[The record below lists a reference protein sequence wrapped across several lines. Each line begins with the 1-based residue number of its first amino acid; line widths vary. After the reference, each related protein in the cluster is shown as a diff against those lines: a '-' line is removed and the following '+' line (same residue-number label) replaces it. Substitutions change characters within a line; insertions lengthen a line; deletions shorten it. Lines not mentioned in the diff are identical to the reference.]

1 MSEFPHLSLKQKLQG
16 SYQFKG
22 VPIDKVVQDQTL
34 ANLKD
39 RNAHGNQLSG
49 SALLVKEE
57 HERYLQER
65 EEAGLPDIYSKE
77 IFPVLLQI
85 DPADFDVES
94 LKGFGIE
101 IIAEEEDGFIIGS
114 NSDNFMALNEK
125 IAVFIAQETVSK
137 NQAAKLWQII
147 GGEKWRVEH
156 ILSDGLGAKYI
167 AGISDQET
175 LTLDISVACYVRF
188 DERPI
193 QVTKEEDEH
202 YENYLKEWK
211 LKNPEPTDKK
221 MRKQTRAES
230 DEKYSERIGIWKE
243 KTRLNYELRDEL
255 MMQRQDQLYGFIET
269 AYGGEILSSFV
280 ELADSFGFRA
290 TMSGKAFK
298 DFLRAYPYVFEI
310 SESEAVEMEKG
321 HDEDD
326 MEFDQIDITPPSP
339 DSPIVCIIDS
349 GLQEKHIL
357 LEPAV
362 LDGLSINYVPDE
374 DTTSDLVAKGGHGTK
389 VAGAILY
396 GEEIPETGSHAT
408 SIFIANAR
416 VLNKDNLLPRALYPA
431 ELMEFIADDFDQVK
445 IFNLSI
451 NSQVSTRTTH
461 MSTWAATLDRLIF
474 ERNLLFIVSAGN
486 IPSDSQIPTI
496 PGIVNHLGM
505 GRTYPQYLNEAS
517 SRIANPAQSLF
528 SLTVGSVCVAD
539 FEDDDRISFG
549 KKHEISSFSRPGPG
563 IWDSV
568 KPDVV
573 EVGGD
578 FLKEKK
584 SHILSI
590 HDQVSIKVVKAGANR
605 TGFGIGTSFA
615 APKVTHIAAMAAKTN
630 PGLTSLEYKALVV
643 QSARLPEQLLY
654 NPSAEILKRFGY
666 GIPNLKRATQNSN
679 HRITFLANGE
689 VSPYQANLYSLTI
702 PEELKRPG
710 NNFEIMIEVTL
721 TYHANPR
728 RTRKK
733 LKSYL
738 SSWLSWESSKPSDS
752 FDQFSKRVLKDMGKP
767 EEDVVVEAAGSI
779 PWMVSYQ
786 NNYGAVKDMKRQDS
800 ATQKDWAIVS
810 SNQLPAELSFAVIGH
825 KGWDKDITKSVPFAL
840 AISFEIMGKEIEIYE
855 QISISNQVEV
865 EVAGVEIK
873 V

>member
-1 MSEFPHLSLKQKLQG
+1 MSEFPHLTLKQKLQG

-39 RNAHGNQLSG
+39 RNAHGNQLSV
-49 SALLVKEE
+49 SSSSVKEE
-57 HERYLQER
+57 HERYLEER
-65 EEAGLPDIYSKE
+65 GEAGLPDIYSKE

-101 IIAEEEDGFIIGS
+101 IISEEDDGFIIGS
-114 NSDNFMALNEK
+114 NSDNFRALNEK
-125 IAVFIAQETVSK
+125 IAVFIAQETISK
-137 NQAAKLWQII
+137 NQAAKLWQIV

-156 ILSDGLGAKYI
+156 ILSDSLGAKYT

-188 DERPI
+188 DERPF
-193 QVTKEEDEH
+193 QVAEEEDEH
-202 YENYLKEWK
+202 YENYVKEWK

-221 MRKQTRAES
+221 MRKQTREEP
-230 DEKYSERIGIWKE
+230 DEKYAKRIVAWEE

-255 MMQRQDQLYGFIET
+255 MMQRQDQLYDFIES

-290 TMSGKAFK
+290 SMSGQAFK

-310 SESEAVEMEKG
+310 SESEVVEMEKG
-321 HDEDD
+321 HDEEDIQ
-326 MEFDQIDITPPSP
+326 FDQIEISAPSP
-339 DSPIVCIIDS
+339 DSPVVCIIDS
-349 GLQEKHIL
+349 GIQEKHIL
-357 LEPAV
+357 LEPAI
-362 LDGLSINYVPDE
+362 LDDLSINYVE
-374 DTTSDLVAKGGHGTK
+374 GEETTSDMVAKGGHGTK
-389 VAGAILY
+389 VAGAVLY
-396 GEEIPETGSHAT
+396 GDEIPETGIHTT
-408 SIFIANAR
+408 SVFLANAR
-416 VLNKDNLLPRALYPA
+416 VLNKDNLLPRELYPA
-431 ELMEFIADDFDQVK
+431 ELMEFIVDDFDQIK

-451 NSQVSTRTTH
+451 NSQVSARTTH
-461 MSTWAATLDRLIF
+461 MSSWAATLDRLIF
-474 ERNLLFIVSAGN
+474 ERDLLFIVSAGN

-496 PGIVNHLGM
+496 PGIANHLSM
-505 GRTYPQYLNEAS
+505 ARLYPEYLNEAS

-528 SLTVGSVCVAD
+528 SLTVGSVCATD
-539 FEDDDRISFG
+539 FEYDDRISFG
-549 KKHEISSFSRPGPG
+549 KKHDISSFSRSGPG
-563 IWDSV
+563 IWNSV

-578 FLKEKK
+578 FLKERN
-584 SHILSI
+584 SQILSI
-590 HDQVSIKVVKAGANR
+590 HDQVSIKVVKTGANR

-615 APKVTHIAAMAAKTN
+615 TPKVTHIAAMAAKTN
-630 PGLTSLEYKALVV
+630 PGLSSLEYKALVV
-643 QSARLPEQLLY
+643 QSARLPDNLLY
-654 NPSAEILKRFGY
+654 NPTAEIMQRFGY
-666 GIPNLKRATQNSN
+666 GIPNLQRATQNSKY
-679 HRITFLANGE
+679 RVTFLATGE
-689 VSPYQANLYSLTI
+689 VSPYQANLYSLSI

-738 SSWLSWESSKPSDS
+738 SSWLSWESSKLGDS

-767 EEDVVVEAAGSI
+767 DEEAAAEAAGSI
-779 PWMVSYQ
+779 PWILSHQ
-786 NNYGAVKDMKRQDS
+786 GNYGSIKDMKRQDS
-800 ATQKDWAIVS
+800 ATQKDWAMVS
-810 SNQLPAELSFAVIGH
+810 SNQLPSELSFAVIGH
-825 KGWDKDITKSVPFAL
+825 KGWEKDISQNVPFAL
-840 AISFEIMGKEIEIYE
+840 AISFEIMGKEIEIYD
-855 QISISNQVEV
+855 QISVSNKVDIEV
-865 EVAGVEIK
+865 PAVTIK

>member
-1 MSEFPHLSLKQKLQG
+1 MSEFPHLTLKQKLQG

-39 RNAHGNQLSG
+39 RNAHGNQLSV
-49 SALLVKEE
+49 SSSSVKEE
-57 HERYLQER
+57 HERYLEER
-65 EEAGLPDIYSKE
+65 GEAGLPDIYSKE

-101 IIAEEEDGFIIGS
+101 IISEEDDGFIIGS
-114 NSDNFMALNEK
+114 NSDNFRALNEK
-125 IAVFIAQETVSK
+125 IAVFIAQETISK
-137 NQAAKLWQII
+137 NQAAKLWQIV

-156 ILSDGLGAKYI
+156 ILSDSLGAKYT

-188 DERPI
+188 DERPF
-193 QVTKEEDEH
+193 QVAEEEDEH
-202 YENYLKEWK
+202 YENYVKEWK

-221 MRKQTRAES
+221 MRKQTREEP
-230 DEKYSERIGIWKE
+230 DEKYAKRIVAWEE

-255 MMQRQDQLYGFIET
+255 MMQRQDQLYDFIES

-290 TMSGKAFK
+290 SMSGQAFK

-310 SESEAVEMEKG
+310 SESEVVEMEKG

-326 MEFDQIDITPPSP
+326 IQFDQIEISAPSP
-339 DSPIVCIIDS
+339 DSPVVCIIDS
-349 GLQEKHIL
+349 GIQEKHIL
-357 LEPAV
+357 LEPAI
-362 LDGLSINYVPDE
+362 LDDLSINYVE
-374 DTTSDLVAKGGHGTK
+374 GEETTSDMVAKGGHGTK
-389 VAGAILY
+389 VAGAVLY
-396 GEEIPETGSHAT
+396 GDEIPETGIHTT
-408 SIFIANAR
+408 SVFLANAR
-416 VLNKDNLLPRALYPA
+416 VLNKDNLLPRELYPA
-431 ELMEFIADDFDQVK
+431 ELMEFIVDDFDQIK

-451 NSQVSTRTTH
+451 NSQVSARTTH
-461 MSTWAATLDRLIF
+461 MSSWAATLDRLIF
-474 ERNLLFIVSAGN
+474 ERDLLFIVSAGN

-496 PGIVNHLGM
+496 PGIANHLSM
-505 GRTYPQYLNEAS
+505 ARLYPEYLNEAS

-528 SLTVGSVCVAD
+528 SLTVGSVCATD

-549 KKHEISSFSRPGPG
+549 KKHDISSFSRSGPG
-563 IWDSV
+563 IWNSV

-578 FLKEKK
+578 FLKERN
-584 SHILSI
+584 SQILSI
-590 HDQVSIKVVKAGANR
+590 HDQVSIKVVKTGANR

-615 APKVTHIAAMAAKTN
+615 TPKVTHIAAMAAKTN
-630 PGLTSLEYKALVV
+630 PGLSSLEYKALVV
-643 QSARLPEQLLY
+643 QSARLPDNLLY
-654 NPSAEILKRFGY
+654 NPTAEIMQRFGY
-666 GIPNLKRATQNSN
+666 GIPNLQRVTQNSKY
-679 HRITFLANGE
+679 RVTFLATGE
-689 VSPYQANLYSLTI
+689 VSPYQANLYSLSI

-738 SSWLSWESSKPSDS
+738 SSWLSWESSKLGDS

-767 EEDVVVEAAGSI
+767 DEEAAAEAAGSI
-779 PWMVSYQ
+779 PWILSHQ
-786 NNYGAVKDMKRQDS
+786 GNYGSIKDMKRQDS
-800 ATQKDWAIVS
+800 ATQKDWAMVS
-810 SNQLPAELSFAVIGH
+810 SNQLPSELSFAVIGH
-825 KGWDKDITKSVPFAL
+825 KGWEKDISQNVPFAL
-840 AISFEIMGKEIEIYE
+840 AISFEIMGKEIEIYD
-855 QISISNQVEV
+855 QISVSNKVDIEV
-865 EVAGVEIK
+865 PAVTIK